1 MLILI
6 ILGANF
12 TNIRCTFRTEK
23 VNNLMRVMENPMVFG
38 MYDQEEQ
45 LEMKRELKRLI
56 SI

>member
-1 MLILI
+1 MTLIKFD
-6 ILGANF
+6 ANF
-12 TNIRCTFRTEK
+12 TNIRCNFRTEK